1 MARQAAER
9 ASVLVLRAW
18 LEPHGP
24 PLRVRITG
32 RVDVQAAE
40 DTSVTVAGAE
50 AASKLV
56 RDWLLRLEAR
66 STIIE

>member
-1 MARQAAER
+1 MAGQAAER
-9 ASVLVLRAW
+9 ASVLVLNAW

-32 RVDVQAAE
+32 RVDVHAAE

-50 AASKLV
+50 DASKIV
-56 RDWLLRLEAR
+56 HDWLVQLENPSAMP
-66 STIIE
+66 E